1 MRMYDLIEKK
11 KLGEPLSDEEI
22 RRLIEGYT
30 EGTIPDY
37 QMSAFLMAVCFQ
49 GMDIEE
55 ITEMT
60 LAMARSGEMADLS
73 GIHGTKVD
81 KHSTGGVGDKT
92 TLIAAPMAAA
102 CGIPIAKMSGRGLGF
117 TGGTVDKLES
127 IPGYRTALS
136 REEFFRNVNEV
147 GISLIG
153 QSGELAVADKKIYA
167 LRDVTATVDSIPLI
181 ASSIMSKKIAA
192 GADAILLDVKAGSG
206 AFMKTEQQAIDLAG
220 TMVAIGKQAHRRT
233 IALITDMNQPLGNTA
248 GNAIEVEEAIQT
260 LQGNGPQ
267 DLTELCVRL
276 AGNMLFLAGKGEL
289 EDCLEMARR
298 SLKDGSAYE
307 KFYRMVQRQGGDVSY
322 LENPSLF
329 PKAQEYAVTALQD
342 GYLFS
347 MQTEEIGAVAGL
359 LGAGREKKGDA
370 VDPAAGIRFLKKTG
384 DAVKQGEPIALL
396 YTNLPQKVREAQQR
410 YQNAVVISQEKPK
423 QTPLIYA
430 RVSADGVK
438 TV

>member
-1 MRMYDLIEKK
+1 
-11 KLGEPLSDEEI
+11 
-22 RRLIEGYT
+22 
-30 EGTIPDY
+30 
-37 QMSAFLMAVCFQ
+37 
-49 GMDIEE
+49 
-55 ITEMT
+55 
-60 LAMARSGEMADLS
+60 
-73 GIHGTKVD
+73 
-81 KHSTGGVGDKT
+81 
-92 TLIAAPMAAA
+92 MAAA

-127 IPGYRTALS
+127 IPGYRTTLS
-136 REEFFRNVNEV
+136 KEEFFRNVNEI

-206 AFMKTEQQAIDLAG
+206 AFMKTEQQALDLAA

-233 IALITDMNQPLGNTA
+233 VALITDMNQPLGNVA

-267 DLTELCVRL
+267 DLIELCVQL

-289 EDCLEMARR
+289 EDCLIMARR

-307 KFYRMVQRQGGDVSY
+307 KFYQMVQRQDGDVAY
-322 LENPSLF
+322 LEKPSLF

-384 DAVKQGEPIALL
+384 DAVRQGEPIALL

-410 YQNAVVISQEKPK
+410 YQNAVVIAQEKPK
-423 QTPLIYA
+423 QTPLVYA

>member
-11 KLGEPLSDEEI
+11 KLGEPLSNEEI

-30 EGTIPDY
+30 EGVIPDY

-49 GMDIEE
+49 GMDVEE

-60 LAMARSGEMADLS
+60 LAMARSGEMADLG

-127 IPGYRTALS
+127 IPGYRTTLS
-136 REEFFRNVNEV
+136 KEEFFRNVNEI

-206 AFMKTEQQAIDLAG
+206 AFMKTEQQALDLAA

-233 IALITDMNQPLGNTA
+233 VALITDMNQPLGNTA

-267 DLTELCVRL
+267 DLTELCVQL

-307 KFYRMVQRQGGDVSY
+307 KFYQMVQRQGGDVAY

-423 QTPLIYA
+423 QTPLVYA

>member
-11 KLGEPLSDEEI
+11 KLGEPLSNEEI

-30 EGTIPDY
+30 EGVIPDY

-49 GMDIEE
+49 GMDVEE

-60 LAMARSGEMADLS
+60 LAMARSGEMADLG

-127 IPGYRTALS
+127 IPGYRTTLS
-136 REEFFRNVNEV
+136 KEEFFRNVNEI

-206 AFMKTEQQAIDLAG
+206 AFMKTEQQALDLAA

-233 IALITDMNQPLGNTA
+233 VALITDMNQPLGNVA

-267 DLTELCVRL
+267 DLIELCVQL

-289 EDCLEMARR
+289 EDCLIMARR

-307 KFYRMVQRQGGDVSY
+307 KFYQMVQRQGGDVAY

-384 DAVKQGEPIALL
+384 DAVRQGEPIALL

-410 YQNAVVISQEKPK
+410 YQNAVVIAQEKPK
-423 QTPLIYA
+423 QTPLVYA

>member
-11 KLGEPLSDEEI
+11 KLGEPLSNEEI
-22 RRLIEGYT
+22 RRLIESYT
-30 EGTIPDY
+30 EGVIPDY

-49 GMDIEE
+49 GMDVEE

-60 LAMARSGEMADLS
+60 LAMARSGEMADLG

-127 IPGYRTALS
+127 IPGYRTTLS
-136 REEFFRNVNEV
+136 KEEFFRNVNEI

-206 AFMKTEQQAIDLAG
+206 AFMKTEQQALDLAA

-233 IALITDMNQPLGNTA
+233 VALITDMNQPLGNTA

-267 DLTELCVRL
+267 DLTELCVQL

-307 KFYRMVQRQGGDVSY
+307 KFYQMVQRQGGDVAY

-359 LGAGREKKGDA
+359 LGAGREKKGDT

-423 QTPLIYA
+423 QTPLVYA